1 MMMPAPR
8 PRGTRQ
14 ALAGREFAI
23 GRVARPTPFA
33 ITWRWRY
40 EALLAVVASTGSYF
54 LADATGWM
62 GACIVIAVTAALVIL
77 VPPLRAGAAV
87 FAWWLVTPHRVRTG
101 MAQAWIHSRDGKIPV
116 VLRTTRQGFGER
128 VHVWCRAGTSAEDF
142 AWASHLIA
150 AACWAREVRVSRSA
164 RYPHVVVLDIVRR
177 DVSRPDEPRRWSRA
191 TEKPARWH
199 AVGQRQADDLG
210 SQGQVDR
217 RVQLPRS

>member
-1 MMMPAPR
+1 MRPLFRHWADHPADPQGQPARAEASPMMMPAPR

-33 ITWRWRY
+33 IAWRWRY

-87 FAWWLVTPHRVRTG
+87 FA
-101 MAQAWIHSRDGKIPV
+101 
-116 VLRTTRQGFGER
+116 
-128 VHVWCRAGTSAEDF
+128 
-142 AWASHLIA
+142 
-150 AACWAREVRVSRSA
+150 
-164 RYPHVVVLDIVRR
+164 
-177 DVSRPDEPRRWSRA
+177 
-191 TEKPARWH
+191 
-199 AVGQRQADDLG
+199 
-210 SQGQVDR
+210 
-217 RVQLPRS
+217 